1 MSGPATYQ
9 GQRSV
14 RQILMLSCDSRI
26 SALPQIPKCRYKG
39 VNFLAGVIKRQ
50 RGAECALHAKIAQ
63 DWLCAVMA
71 TAHCNPLAVQ
81 VIADFLGAEAIHHE
95 GQNAGF
101 FLCRPDGLA
110 PKLADRNLFV

>member
-1 MSGPATYQ
+1 
-9 GQRSV
+9 
-14 RQILMLSCDSRI
+14 
-26 SALPQIPKCRYKG
+26 
-39 VNFLAGVIKRQ
+39 
-50 RGAECALHAKIAQ
+50 
-63 DWLCAVMA
+63 VMA